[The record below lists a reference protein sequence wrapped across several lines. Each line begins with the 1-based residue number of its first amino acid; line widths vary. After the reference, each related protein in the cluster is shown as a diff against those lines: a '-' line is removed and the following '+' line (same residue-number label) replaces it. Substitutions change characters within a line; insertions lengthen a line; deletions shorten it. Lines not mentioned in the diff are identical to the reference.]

1 MNSIDLTE
9 ATALIVA
16 VFVASLVQINVG
28 FGFAL
33 MSVPLMSLGLRTQDA
48 VVISTFLGLLA
59 SGLQAWQGRDVARWD
74 LVRRLTAAS
83 IIGIPVGLIVFKQ
96 LDPNLLKALLG
107 VGVLIATYLLVRGV
121 DLIHRGPGLEWSV
134 GLLSGA
140 LASSLSTNGPP
151 LVFALQGRKLPIDV
165 FRSTINLVFVVSGA
179 VTLSA
184 FIVTDEVRSEAVT
197 GMFLAVPAMALGI
210 GLGLIIRP
218 HINESRARTAVLFL
232 LAIAGLVSLLSA
244 ITSL

>member
-9 ATALIVA
+9 ATTLIIA
-16 VFVASLVQINVG
+16 VFIASLVQINVG

-33 MSVPLMSLGLRTQDA
+33 LSVPLMSLGLRTQDA
-48 VVISTFLGLLA
+48 VVISTFLGLLT
-59 SGLQAWQGRDVARWD
+59 SGIQAWQGRSVARWD

-83 IIGIPVGLIVFKQ
+83 IIGIPFGLIVFKQ

-107 VGVLIATYLLVRGV
+107 IGVLIATYLLVRGV
-121 DLIHRGPGLEWSV
+121 DLMHRGPGLEWSV

-151 LVFALQGRKLPIDV
+151 LVFALQGRKLSIDV
-165 FRSTINLVFVVSGA
+165 FRSTISWVFVVSGA
-179 VTLSA
+179 VAMLA
-184 FIVTDEVRSEAVT
+184 FIATDEVRSEAVA
-197 GMFLAVPAMALGI
+197 GMILAVPAMALGI

-218 HINESRARTAVLFL
+218 HINEARARSAVLIL
-232 LAIAGLVSLLSA
+232 LAIAGLVSILGAVSS
-244 ITSL
+244 I